1 MKTET
6 FLKRPRYLRAIP
18 SLMLLTTA
26 MAWGM
31 SPDMTTSES
40 GLKRG
45 RVAVLSSQPSLA
57 ENGPAD
63 NAGATLVAR
72 RLLPDPSDPGLR

>member
-18 SLMLLTTA
+18 SLMMLTTA

-31 SPDMTTSES
+31 SPDVTDSET
-40 GLKRG
+40 GLKRA
-45 RVAVLSSQPSLA
+45 RVAVSSQVDLP
-57 ENGPAD
+57 NGSSFD
-63 NAGATLVAR
+63 NAIAIGLAR
-72 RLLPDPSDPGLR
+72 EGDYVSKSPKR

>member
-1 MKTET
+1 MTTET

-31 SPDMTTSES
+31 SPDMTDTES
-40 GLKRG
+40 GLKRA
-45 RVAVLSSQPSLA
+45 RVTVSSQVDLS
-57 ENGPAD
+57 GGSSFD
-63 NAGATLVAR
+63 NAVASGVAR
-72 RLLPDPSDPGLR
+72 DGYYTTRTNRR

>member
-31 SPDMTTSES
+31 SPDMTYTES
-40 GLKRG
+40 GLKRA
-45 RVAVLSSQPSLA
+45 RVTVSSQVDLSA
-57 ENGPAD
+57 GSSFD
-63 NAGATLVAR
+63 NAVASGMAR
-72 RLLPDPSDPGLR
+72 DGYYTSKTSKR

>member
-18 SLMLLTTA
+18 SLMMLTTA

-31 SPDMTTSES
+31 SPDMTDSETGSKRARVVVSSQVDLSQGSSFDNAIATGLARQGYYTSKS
-40 GLKRG
+40 LKR
-45 RVAVLSSQPSLA
+45 
-57 ENGPAD
+57 
-63 NAGATLVAR
+63 
-72 RLLPDPSDPGLR
+72 